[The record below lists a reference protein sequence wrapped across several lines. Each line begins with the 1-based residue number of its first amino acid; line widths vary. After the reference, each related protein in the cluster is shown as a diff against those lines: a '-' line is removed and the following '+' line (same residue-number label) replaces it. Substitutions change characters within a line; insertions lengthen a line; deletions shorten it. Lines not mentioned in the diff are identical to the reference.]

1 MGGGVNPKLLAERIL
16 ERLDSKE
23 WFVAESLDSD
33 YDDIS
38 HVNRKELVEEI
49 IAVLVESEVVG

>member
-1 MGGGVNPKLLAERIL
+1 MNPKLLAERIL

-23 WFVAESLDSD
+23 WFVAESLDWD

-38 HVNRKELVEEI
+38 HVNRNELVEEI